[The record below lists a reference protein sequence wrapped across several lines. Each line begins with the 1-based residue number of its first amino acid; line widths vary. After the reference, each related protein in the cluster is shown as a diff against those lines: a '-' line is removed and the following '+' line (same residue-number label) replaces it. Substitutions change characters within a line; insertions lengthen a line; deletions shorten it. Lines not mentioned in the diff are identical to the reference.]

1 MNREI
6 KTRDLIA
13 AGWHDGRRLGDALRA
28 SIFALISGCF
38 PIHASISSL
47 QQAWIQ
53 NSPGFPDRRL
63 GNLVHARTRY
73 PQLLSDFLGFYR

>member
-28 SIFALISGCF
+28 SIFALISGYF

-47 QQAWIQ
+47 QQA
-53 NSPGFPDRRL
+53 
-63 GNLVHARTRY
+63 
-73 PQLLSDFLGFYR
+73 